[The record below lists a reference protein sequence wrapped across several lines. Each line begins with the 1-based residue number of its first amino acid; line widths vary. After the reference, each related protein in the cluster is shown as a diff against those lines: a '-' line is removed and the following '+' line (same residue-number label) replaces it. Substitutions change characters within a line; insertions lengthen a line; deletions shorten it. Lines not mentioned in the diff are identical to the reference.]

1 MKKFTALLLALV
13 FMTAVFAWP
22 AGAVGFEPPFEISGK
37 AAYIVNTDTNII
49 VYEKNSE
56 ESLPAASTTKLMTA
70 ILVMEQ
76 YQDQLDTVTGESS
89 AYIRDTI
96 YTFGLEHGALANADI
111 RLGEPHT
118 LRSLLYAC
126 LVPSAADAAMI
137 LASTVS
143 GGNIDNFVY
152 MMNSKA
158 KEIGCTGTTF
168 VDPVGMSI
176 DNVTTARDLYL
187 ILRYAMSFD
196 VLREIM
202 GTVKWD
208 MGQDFM
214 PSRYSASNPYNLYTT
229 NMMIYEGPGAE
240 YYRKYTKGGKTG
252 SLEDWQNLAA
262 WHTSPDTG
270 ETYISV
276 VLNSP
281 VSCDPYPYQKDHP
294 ASYETG
300 LLMDWV
306 FENFAIQPAMKTGEP
321 LAEVKVKYS
330 TDADTVMLFPAD
342 DMMTILPKNT
352 DESVTQKT
360 FQLPEYVTAPVKK
373 GDVIGTVTL
382 SLSGQTIG
390 VVELTADRDL
400 DRNMLLFTL
409 SKIGEFFGGLY
420 FKVLLCVSAVTVV
433 AYVLLYYRYQATRK
447 SNRRPRRP
455 SL

>member
-13 FMTAVFAWP
+13 FMAAVFALP

-56 ESLPAASTTKLMTA
+56 ESLPAASLTKIMTC
-70 ILVMEQ
+70 ILLVEQ
-76 YQDQLDTVTGESS
+76 YGDQLDTVTAELTAS
-89 AYIRDTI
+89 IRD
-96 YTFGLEHGALANADI
+96 ALYGQGMATADI

-118 LRSLLYAC
+118 LRSLMYAAM
-126 LVPSAADAAMI
+126 VPSAADAAMI
-137 LASTVS
+137 IANTVS
-143 GGNIDNFVY
+143 GGSIDNFVY
-152 MMNSKA
+152 MMNSRA
-158 KEIGCTGTTF
+158 KEIGCSGTTF
-168 VDPVGMSI
+168 VDPVGMSLE
-176 DNVTTARDLYL
+176 NVTTARDMYL

-196 VLREIM
+196 VLKEAM
-202 GTVKWD
+202 STLKWD

-321 LAEVKVKYS
+321 LAEVKVRYS

>member
-1 MKKFTALLLALV
+1 MKKFTALLLALI
-13 FMTAVFAWP
+13 FMATVFALP

-56 ESLPAASTTKLMTA
+56 ESLPAASLTKVMTC
-70 ILVMEQ
+70 ILLAEQ
-76 YQDQLDTVTGESS
+76 YQDQLDTVTAEITAS
-89 AYIRDTI
+89 IRDTL
-96 YTFGLEHGALANADI
+96 YTYGLEHGSLASADI
-111 RLGEPHT
+111 RIGEPHT
-118 LRSLLYAC
+118 LRSLMYAA

-137 LASTVS
+137 IANTVS
-143 GGNIDNFVY
+143 GGSIDNFVY

-168 VDPVGMSI
+168 VDPVGMGLE
-176 DNVTTARDLYL
+176 NVTTARDMYL

-196 VLREIM
+196 VLKEAM
-202 GTVKWD
+202 GTLKWD
-208 MGQDFM
+208 MGQDYM
-214 PSRYSASNPYNLYTT
+214 PSRYSASMPYMLYST
-229 NMMIYEGPGAE
+229 NKMHDKALGAE
-240 YYRKYTKGGKTG
+240 YYRSYNQGGKTG
-252 SLEDWQNLAA
+252 TLEDWQNFAG
-262 WHTSPDTG
+262 WHTSTETG
-270 ETYISV
+270 ESYISV

-281 VSCDPYPYQKDHP
+281 NSIDPYEYPTKRP
-294 ASYETG
+294 ALYETG

-306 FENFAIQPAMKTGEP
+306 YDSFAIQPAMQVGEP

-330 TDADTVMLFPAD
+330 TDADTVMLYPAD
-342 DMMTILPKNT
+342 DMMTILPQNT

-360 FQLPEYVTAPVKK
+360 FDLPEYVTAPVKK

-400 DRNMLLFTL
+400 DRNLLLFTL

-420 FKVLLCVSAVTVV
+420 FKVVLCVSAVTVV
-433 AYVLLYYRYQATRK
+433 AYVILYYHHQANRK
-447 SNRRPRRP
+447 ANRRPRRP

>member
-13 FMTAVFAWP
+13 FMAAVFALP

-202 GTVKWD
+202 GTLKWD

-214 PSRYSASNPYNLYTT
+214 PSRYSSSQPYMLYST
-229 NMMIYEGPGAE
+229 NKMHDKDLGAE
-240 YYRKYTKGGKTG
+240 YYRAYNQGGKTG
-252 SLEDWQNLAA
+252 TLEDWQNFAG
-262 WHTSPDTG
+262 WHTSTETG
-270 ETYISV
+270 ESYISV

-281 VSCDPYPYQKDHP
+281 NSIDPYTYPTKRP
-294 ASYETG
+294 ALYETG

-306 FENFAIQPAMKTGEP
+306 FDSFAIQPAMQVGEP

-330 TDADTVMLFPAD
+330 TDADTVKLYPAD

-400 DRNMLLFTL
+400 DRNTLLFTL
-409 SKIGEFFGGLY
+409 SKIGEFFGSLY

-433 AYVLLYYRYQATRK
+433 AYVILYYRYQATRK

>member
-13 FMTAVFAWP
+13 FMAAVFALP

-56 ESLPAASTTKLMTA
+56 ESLPAASLTKIMTC
-70 ILVMEQ
+70 ILLVEQ
-76 YQDQLDTVTGESS
+76 YGDQLDTVTAELTAS
-89 AYIRDTI
+89 IRD
-96 YTFGLEHGALANADI
+96 ALYGQGMVTADI

-118 LRSLLYAC
+118 LRSLMYAAM
-126 LVPSAADAAMI
+126 VPSAADAAMI
-137 LASTVS
+137 IANTVS
-143 GGNIDNFVY
+143 GGSIDNFVY

-158 KEIGCTGTTF
+158 KEIGCSGTTF
-168 VDPVGMSI
+168 VDPVGMSLE
-176 DNVTTARDLYL
+176 NVTTARDMYL

-196 VLREIM
+196 VLKEAM
-202 GTVKWD
+202 STLKWD

-214 PSRYSASNPYNLYTT
+214 PSRYSTSNPYNLYTT

-321 LAEVKVKYS
+321 LAEVKVRYS

>member
-13 FMTAVFAWP
+13 FMAAVFALP

-56 ESLPAASTTKLMTA
+56 ESLPAASLTKIMTC
-70 ILVMEQ
+70 ILLVEQ
-76 YQDQLDTVTGESS
+76 YGDQLDTVTAELTAS
-89 AYIRDTI
+89 IRD
-96 YTFGLEHGALANADI
+96 ALYGQGMVTADI

-118 LRSLLYAC
+118 LRSLMYAAM
-126 LVPSAADAAMI
+126 VPSAADAAMI
-137 LASTVS
+137 IANTVS
-143 GGNIDNFVY
+143 GGSIDNFVY
-152 MMNSKA
+152 MMNSRA
-158 KEIGCTGTTF
+158 KEIGCSGTTF
-168 VDPVGMSI
+168 VDPVGMSLE
-176 DNVTTARDLYL
+176 NVTTARDMYL

-196 VLREIM
+196 VLKEAM
-202 GTVKWD
+202 STLKWD

-321 LAEVKVKYS
+321 LAEVKVRYS

>member
-1 MKKFTALLLALV
+1 MKKFIALLLALV
-13 FMTAVFAWP
+13 FMAAIFALP

-56 ESLPAASTTKLMTA
+56 ESLPAASLTKIMTC
-70 ILVMEQ
+70 ILLVEQ
-76 YQDQLDTVTGESS
+76 YEDQLDTVTAELTAS
-89 AYIRDTI
+89 IRDSL
-96 YTFGLEHGALANADI
+96 YGKGMASADI
-111 RLGEPHT
+111 LMGEPHT
-118 LRSLLYAC
+118 LRSLMYAA

-137 LASTVS
+137 IANTVS
-143 GGNIDNFVY
+143 GGSIDNFVY

-158 KEIGCTGTTF
+158 KEIGCSGTTF
-168 VDPVGMSI
+168 VDPVGMSLE
-176 DNVTTARDLYL
+176 NVTTARDMYL

-196 VLREIM
+196 TLKETM
-202 GTVKWD
+202 GTLKWD
-208 MGQDFM
+208 MGQDYM
-214 PSRYSASNPYNLYTT
+214 PSRYSASMPYMLYST
-229 NMMIYEGPGAE
+229 NKMHDKALGAE
-240 YYRKYTKGGKTG
+240 YYRDYNQGGKTG
-252 SLEDWQNLAA
+252 TLEDWQNFAG
-262 WHTSPDTG
+262 WHTSTDTG
-270 ETYISV
+270 ESYISV

-281 VSCDPYPYQKDHP
+281 NSIDPYEYPTKRP
-294 ASYETG
+294 ALYETG

-306 FENFAIQPAMKTGEP
+306 FESFAIQPAMQVGEP

-330 TDADTVMLFPAD
+330 TDADTVMLYPAD

-360 FQLPEYVTAPVKK
+360 YNLPEYVTAPVKK

-400 DRNMLLFTL
+400 DRNTLLFTL

-420 FKVLLCVSAVTVV
+420 FKVLLCVSAVTAV
-433 AYVLLYYRYQATRK
+433 AYVILYYRHQATRK
-447 SNRRPRRP
+447 TKRRPRRP

>member
-1 MKKFTALLLALV
+1 
-13 FMTAVFAWP
+13 
-22 AGAVGFEPPFEISGK
+22 
-37 AAYIVNTDTNII
+37 
-49 VYEKNSE
+49 
-56 ESLPAASTTKLMTA
+56 
-70 ILVMEQ
+70 
-76 YQDQLDTVTGESS
+76 
-89 AYIRDTI
+89 
-96 YTFGLEHGALANADI
+96 
-111 RLGEPHT
+111 
-118 LRSLLYAC
+118 
-126 LVPSAADAAMI
+126 
-137 LASTVS
+137 
-143 GGNIDNFVY
+143 
-152 MMNSKA
+152 
-158 KEIGCTGTTF
+158 
-168 VDPVGMSI
+168 MSI

-270 ETYISV
+270 RDLHQRSAEQPG
-276 VLNSP
+276 LLRP
-281 VSCDPYPYQKDHP
+281 LPLPEGPPRLLRDR
-294 ASYETG
+294 

-409 SKIGEFFGGLY
+409 SKIGEFFGSLY

-433 AYVLLYYRYQATRK
+433 AYVLLYYRQQATRK

-455 SL
+455 LAVTATCCFPRPSGAVKSPAALAAAWPKFI

>member
-13 FMTAVFAWP
+13 FMAAVFALP

-56 ESLPAASTTKLMTA
+56 ESLPAASLTKIMTC
-70 ILVMEQ
+70 ILLVEQ
-76 YQDQLDTVTGESS
+76 YGDQLDTVTAELTAS
-89 AYIRDTI
+89 IRD
-96 YTFGLEHGALANADI
+96 ALYGQGMVTADI

-118 LRSLLYAC
+118 LRSLMYAAM
-126 LVPSAADAAMI
+126 VPSAADAAMI
-137 LASTVS
+137 IANTVS
-143 GGNIDNFVY
+143 GGSIDNFVY

-158 KEIGCTGTTF
+158 KEIGCSGTTF
-168 VDPVGMSI
+168 VDPVGMSLE
-176 DNVTTARDLYL
+176 NVTTARDMYL

-196 VLREIM
+196 VLKEAM
-202 GTVKWD
+202 STLKWD

-321 LAEVKVKYS
+321 LAEVKVRYS